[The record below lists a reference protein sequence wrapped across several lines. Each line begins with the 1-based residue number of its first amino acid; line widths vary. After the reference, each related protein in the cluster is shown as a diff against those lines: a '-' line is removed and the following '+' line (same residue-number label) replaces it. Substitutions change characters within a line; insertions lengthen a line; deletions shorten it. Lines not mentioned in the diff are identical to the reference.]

1 MIRLLLL
8 WLAALALAP
17 SALAHEIRP
26 AYLQIREIEPQ
37 VYDLLWKT
45 PARGEMRLALNISQ
59 PKECTN
65 LSEPR
70 GTIVGGAV
78 IQRWRVRCEGGIVA
92 KPIGI
97 ENLSHTL
104 TDVIVRFEPLE
115 GSPRTLRVRPDDP
128 VALIPAR
135 QPWSEVAASYFAL
148 GVEHILLGFD
158 HLMFVLALLLLV
170 RDAKRLIGAIT
181 AFTIAHSLTLA
192 GTTFGWIRLASAP
205 VEAAIALSIMFVAV
219 EIMRVRAGQP
229 SLTAT
234 IPWLASFAFGLL
246 HGFGLSTRL
255 QQLPLG
261 DDPVAMLWRI
271 LSFNVGVE
279 LGQLA
284 ALVVMV
290 ALLATW
296 RQRPSFKRFSFAAN
310 LALVYAGFYLLFVQ
324 LHGFQHDI
332 DPDGFRFPAQEHR
345 HIHEDMNIEQTADD
359 SRNTLK

>member
-8 WLAALALAP
+8 WLAALALTP
-17 SALAHEIRP
+17 SAFAHEIRP

-128 VALIPAR
+128 VALIPDR

-246 HGFGLSTRL
+246 HGFGFAGALREIGIPDDAA
-255 QQLPLG
+255 PL
-261 DDPVAMLWRI
+261 AL
-271 LSFNVGVE
+271 LFFNLGVE
-279 LGQLA
+279 AGQLA
-284 ALVVMV
+284 FVAAVLTIMFLWRRFAPANVNARLSDQAWRAPVYIIGVMS
-290 ALLATW
+290 AYWFIERT
-296 RQRPSFKRFSFAAN
+296 
-310 LALVYAGFYLLFVQ
+310 AGVF
-324 LHGFQHDI
+324 GF
-332 DPDGFRFPAQEHR
+332 
-345 HIHEDMNIEQTADD
+345 
-359 SRNTLK
+359 

>member
-8 WLAALALAP
+8 WLAALAFAP
-17 SALAHEIRP
+17 SGLAHEIRP

-65 LSEPR
+65 LSERR

-128 VALIPAR
+128 VALIPDR
-135 QPWSEVAASYFAL
+135 QPWSEVAVSYFAL

-158 HLMFVLALLLLV
+158 HLLFVLALLLLV

-205 VEAAIALSIMFVAV
+205 LRAAR
-219 EIMRVRAGQP
+219 RVCRLAESCDSTSATWNWPSRAGRRMP
-229 SLTAT
+229 ACRWPL
-234 IPWLASFAFGLL
+234 PGGDFLAPVDQGGTDDAAGRHHRRVAHLGLA
-246 HGFGLSTRL
+246 
-255 QQLPLG
+255 P
-261 DDPVAMLWRI
+261 
-271 LSFNVGVE
+271 GVFHE
-279 LGQLA
+279 HAGSRHIDHSPA
-284 ALVVMV
+284 A
-290 ALLATW
+290 
-296 RQRPSFKRFSFAAN
+296 
-310 LALVYAGFYLLFVQ
+310 
-324 LHGFQHDI
+324 D
-332 DPDGFRFPAQEHR
+332 PAQG
-345 HIHEDMNIEQTADD
+345 
-359 SRNTLK
+359 SRRRRR